1 MGKRTTVESDQQP
14 SGKEIRIPADTTIK
28 VFNSTFDEVKE
39 TIDGANDDLKTAAG
53 EAKKKHLSLSAFK
66 DVKKLYDMFRKAKNQ
81 SIASEKLAAYLANFD
96 VLRKYYKLDEKAN
109 LQSRLLPA
117 GEIGAE
123 AEADVNGVPRGV
135 DEDGQAD
142 MRPSHLRQPGASV
155 TSLNPVQELAAKSG
169 AALPGQDNL
178 LGKVGRGNK
187 SH

>member
-123 AEADVNGVPRGV
+123 AE
-135 DEDGQAD
+135 DGQAD

-155 TSLNPVQELAAKSG
+155 TSLNPVQELAAKTG
-169 AALPGQDNL
+169 ATMPGGQDDL

-187 SH
+187 PH